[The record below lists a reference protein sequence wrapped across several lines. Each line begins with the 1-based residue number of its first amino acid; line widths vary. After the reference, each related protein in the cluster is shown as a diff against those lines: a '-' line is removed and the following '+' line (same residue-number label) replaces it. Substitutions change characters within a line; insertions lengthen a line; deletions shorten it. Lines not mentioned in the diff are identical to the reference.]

1 MKRKIAV
8 VLAFVLLLTAVM
20 PGMTSFASNSVET
33 TSARSASA
41 LQAAAQTRYNAVM
54 AAGVEAIEYSA
65 NWYENVTP
73 VELGARLIYAEAPYW
88 KADKQG
94 VAWVLWYR
102 RQSSSFPNTFYDIA
116 VQSGQFA
123 VITGGVNADYDERV
137 ANTERARI
145 VDTTSA
151 AWQNSLMYACILWAA
166 AVEGHDPS
174 LALPIPSEY
183 TNQMYF
189 CSYWSF
195 FGSASDDVN
204 GQPKKSGQN
213 IYKIWVP
220 VLGEFSTVAGAKAAY
235 DNPNN
240 IANGRPAPQDLEC
253 VNVYYNW
260 SP

>member
-54 AAGVEAIEYSA
+54 AAGVELIDYSDD
-65 NWYENVTP
+65 WYESVTP

-102 RQSSSFPNTFYDIA
+102 RQASHFPNTFYDIA
-116 VQSGQFA
+116 VDPGEFA
-123 VITGGVNADYDERV
+123 SITGGVDADYDERV
-137 ANTERARI
+137 DNTERARL
-145 VDTTSA
+145 VDTTSP

-166 AVEGHDPS
+166 VVDGYDPS
-174 LALPIPSEY
+174 LVLPIPSGY

-189 CSYWSF
+189 CSYGSF
-195 FGSASDDVN
+195 FRSASDVN
-204 GQPKKSGQN
+204 GQPKKDGQN
-213 IYKIWVP
+213 IYRIWVP
-220 VLGEFSTVAGAKAAY
+220 VLGAFSTVTAAKTAY

-240 IANGRPAPQDLEC
+240 IANELPAPQDLEC